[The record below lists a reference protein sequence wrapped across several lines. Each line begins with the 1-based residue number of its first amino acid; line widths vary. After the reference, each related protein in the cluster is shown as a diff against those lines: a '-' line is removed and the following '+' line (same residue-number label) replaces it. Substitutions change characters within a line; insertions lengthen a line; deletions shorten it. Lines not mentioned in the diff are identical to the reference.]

1 MADHTVILTNT
12 AQKQLDKLPDK
23 VADALLDAFDAL
35 AKVPR
40 PDGCKKLK
48 GRLGYRIRKGDYR
61 ILYEVQDSVLIVQ
74 VIGLGH
80 RRDIYS

>member
-1 MADHTVILTNT
+1 MADHTVILTKT